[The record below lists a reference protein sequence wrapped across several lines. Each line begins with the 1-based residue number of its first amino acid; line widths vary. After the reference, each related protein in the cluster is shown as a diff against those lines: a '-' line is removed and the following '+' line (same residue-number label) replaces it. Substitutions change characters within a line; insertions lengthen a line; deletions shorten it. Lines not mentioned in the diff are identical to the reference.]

1 MEKGFVKDGLF
12 APVTPGKQLS
22 NSVLINGRKEANFD
36 GESEN
41 SGFQFFV
48 DLGDLSKS
56 DSISINIPF
65 PAMQNDDA
73 SHQAEKFNGDGL
85 ASSTPETNMSGNA
98 LINVNGLASST
109 REANMS
115 ENAQINGDGWD
126 FSTLEMNNVNYNT
139 QCNGDGLASSPPKVN
154 NVNYCNTQ
162 FNGDGLASATPKVNN
177 VDYNTQFHGNG
188 LASSTPKVNNVNY
201 YDTQFN
207 GDGLASSTPEAN
219 NVNYN
224 TQFNGDGLASST
236 PEKQQSSKKRLNKAT
251 DINTKT
257 PQKPRRHRPKIL
269 DERKKMKV
277 AKAQVPGF
285 QPKTPLKHSTPKP
298 HTKKS
303 HVKKNSSKPVNSPD
317 NFVQRHVPTQSCK
330 RSLNSVFDREA
341 EAENICDLSDHGD
354 AQFLNLNREEEK
366 RFAKQYQRR
375 RKKRISI
382 NSLNV
387 AKPVIGANADHVTLE
402 SNVSDADPQ
411 SSQGTAHSSQV
422 ACEMDHSPSEM
433 KECETS
439 LPSSSVVWRRKRTAG
454 CTRRRIYASQPMKF
468 KCSRSPLVNL
478 LEHLTGKKPR
488 PRGRPANKKKDT
500 KRRQRKVK
508 PSSEHRM
515 LKMIQDHLP
524 QDCLIALKGPKE
536 QNRSVDRINQENGQL
551 VVAHPSVDALVVY
564 QGKFDPRKKS
574 KKSPAKIVL
583 DKESERAWT
592 MLMAKAGSTTF
603 DEQDPDKEYWDRE
616 RKAMIERVESIVSIL
631 REFQGNRR
639 FSKWKGSVL
648 DSIIGAFLTQNVSD
662 HLSSSAYMYLAA
674 KHPLRDSKGSSR
686 NHESKCDRPL
696 LDLFPQEDGGAERF
710 VHRSASQ
717 EIEQSPS
724 TSENGSPE
732 SCVSSTSAASE
743 TEISVP
749 LKGTPTKGKTAA
761 KNKKEK
767 DIDWDSLRRTYSTH
781 RERNDENMDSMDYQ
795 SVKDA
800 PVDDVAQSIKIR
812 GMQNVLA
819 GKIKRCLDRT
829 VQLHGDM
836 DLEWLRDVP
845 PKDAKEYLLG
855 IYGIGLKS
863 VECIRL
869 LTLHHIA
876 FPVDVNVG
884 RVAVRLGWVPLQP
897 LPGGLQMHLLEEYPI
912 IDTVQKYL
920 YPRLCTLNHETL
932 YELHYHLIT
941 FGKLFCTKQN
951 PRCEGCP
958 LKSQCKHYASLSAS
972 KRYALPAPEKKK
984 DSTAKNGVG
993 RTTDRNSHTEAEPVV
1008 ELPASPE
1015 HQMEEIELEDI
1026 EDLCRDHNVALPDLN
1041 DYPADSD
1048 DDILSIRLDD
1058 EAYDDQHEAENS
1070 TQVGDMSQALAI
1082 PSGPSATQIPN
1093 FRDRLK
1099 SVHQVY
1105 VLPDSHPILL
1115 RVDVRDPDDPSPYL
1129 FAPWT
1134 IQEDGSATRSPFPR
1148 GSGSLEVCRDIVCC
1162 STLSNNEEH
1171 DFSTTISGTLMIPI
1185 RTANKG
1191 RFPLNG
1197 TYFQV
1202 NEVFADVESTNVP
1215 IIVPKHW
1222 LYGLERRILYCGA
1235 SVSSTFRDIPMDH
1248 MHYAFTQGFYCS
1260 RGFNRKTRYTTDLHQ
1275 QFHIK
1280 TSMQVKK
1287 TKGKKS
1293 EGNGR

>member
-48 DLGDLSKS
+48 
-56 DSISINIPF
+56 NNVNYNT
-65 PAMQNDDA
+65 Q
-73 SHQAEKFNGDGL
+73 FNGDGL
-85 ASSTPETNMSGNA
+85 ASSTPK
-98 LINVNGLASST
+98 
-109 REANMS
+109 
-115 ENAQINGDGWD
+115 
-126 FSTLEMNNVNYNT
+126 MNNVNN
-139 QCNGDGLASSPPKVN
+139 
-154 NVNYCNTQ
+154 
-162 FNGDGLASATPKVNN
+162 
-177 VDYNTQFHGNG
+177 
-188 LASSTPKVNNVNY
+188 

-224 TQFNGDGLASST
+224 TQFNGDGLAAST

-285 QPKTPLKHSTPKP
+285 QPKTPLKRSTPKP

-303 HVKKNSSKPVNSPD
+303 HVKKNSSKPVDSPD
-317 NFVQRHVPTQSCK
+317 DFVQRHVPTQSCK

-387 AKPVIGANADHVTLE
+387 AKPVIGANADHVTPE

-524 QDCLIALKGPKE
+524 QDCLIALKGLLDFIGAKMGTLSINQE
-536 QNRSVDRINQENGQL
+536 NGQRSVESINQEYQEYDQLVVEDRSVDRINQENGQL

-749 LKGTPTKGKTAA
+749 LKGTPTKGKSAA

-1105 VLPDSHPILL
+1105 VLPDSHPILVQL